1 MPRRGTALRAR
12 AIEWWRQCQADPEK
26 RDFRRIG
33 VVAFGVVGASVVLA
47 KVTQETAVGG
57 YVRAFAITMFGLATI
72 ALLAVVLLMGE
83 EMVDA
88 MDETDPL
95 RVRHGGAYGPRVKRF
110 FRDLRSASGAWI
122 KTRPAKV
129 AALRHDLTRDSLA
142 RLAAASGAAL
152 GGIPPA
158 DAPPPEGAGRLARP
172 ESASPPPPEEGPE
185 GPDAQTGAQAEPSP
199 AARRVAASRA
209 AARSSRSDQPV
220 VARRPIKVRSRQTP
234 PQTRRS
240 ERTAPSA
247 GRTSNA
253 GGRSTR

>member
-12 AIEWWRQCQADPEK
+12 AIEWWRRCQTDPEK

-33 VVAFGVVGASVVLA
+33 VGAFGVVGASVILA
-47 KVTQETAVGG
+47 KVTQETAAGG

-88 MDETDPL
+88 MDETDPM

-110 FRDLRSASGAWI
+110 FRDVRSASRTWI
-122 KTRPAKV
+122 KTRPAKI
-129 AALRHDLTRDSLA
+129 AALRHDFSRDSLA

-158 DAPPPEGAGRLARP
+158 DAPPPDGAGRLARP
-172 ESASPPPPEEGPE
+172 ESAPPPEEEPE
-185 GPDAQTGAQAEPSP
+185 RPDAQTDAQAEPSP

-209 AARSSRSDQPV
+209 AARSSRSGQPV
-220 VARRPIKVRSRQTP
+220 VARRPIKVRSRQTSRP
-234 PQTRRS
+234 TRRS
-240 ERTAPSA
+240 ERAASRA
-247 GRTSNA
+247 GRASNA

>member
-12 AIEWWRQCQADPEK
+12 AIEWWRRCQTDPEK

-33 VVAFGVVGASVVLA
+33 VGAFGVVGASVILA
-47 KVTQETAVGG
+47 KVTQETAAGG

-88 MDETDPL
+88 MDETDPM

-110 FRDLRSASGAWI
+110 FRDARSASRTWI
-122 KTRPAKV
+122 KTRPAKI
-129 AALRHDLTRDSLA
+129 AALRHDFSRDSLA

-158 DAPPPEGAGRLARP
+158 DAPPPDGAGRLARP
-172 ESASPPPPEEGPE
+172 ESAPPPEEEPE
-185 GPDAQTGAQAEPSP
+185 RPDAQTDAQAEPSP

-209 AARSSRSDQPV
+209 AARSSRSGQPV
-220 VARRPIKVRSRQTP
+220 VARRPIKVRSRQTSRP
-234 PQTRRS
+234 TRRS
-240 ERTAPSA
+240 ERAASRA
-247 GRTSNA
+247 GRASNA

>member
-33 VVAFGVVGASVVLA
+33 VVAFGVVGASVILA
-47 KVTQETAVGG
+47 KVTQETPVAV

-88 MDETDPL
+88 MDETDPM

-110 FRDLRSASGAWI
+110 FRDLRSATRAWI

-129 AALRHDLTRDSLA
+129 AGLRHDLTRESLA

-158 DAPPPEGAGRLARP
+158 DALPPEGAGRLARSQNAP
-172 ESASPPPPEEGPE
+172 PPPPEQAPE
-185 GPDAQTGAQAEPSP
+185 PADTQTRAQAGPSP
-199 AARRVAASRA
+199 AARRVEASRA
-209 AARSSRSDQPV
+209 AARSSRSGQPV

-234 PQTRRS
+234 RPTRRS
-240 ERTAPSA
+240 VRAAPRA

-253 GGRSTR
+253 GGRSTP